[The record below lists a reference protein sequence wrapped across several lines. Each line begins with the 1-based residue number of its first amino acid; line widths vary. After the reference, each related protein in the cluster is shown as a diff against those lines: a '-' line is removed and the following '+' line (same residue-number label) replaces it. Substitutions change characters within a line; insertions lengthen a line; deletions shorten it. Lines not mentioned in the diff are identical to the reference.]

1 MEGRII
7 TEKIIEEFSAFLQ
20 SEEKVKILFINIFVM
35 CGASPHMQTE

>member
-20 SEEKVKILFINIFVM
+20 SEEKSKNTILIDVA
-35 CGASPHMQTE
+35 GVYYDLL